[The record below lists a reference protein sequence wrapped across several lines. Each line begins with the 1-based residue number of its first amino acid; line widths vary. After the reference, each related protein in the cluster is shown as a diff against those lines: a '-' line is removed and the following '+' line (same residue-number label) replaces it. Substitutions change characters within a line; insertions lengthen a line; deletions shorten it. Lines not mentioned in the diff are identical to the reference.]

1 MNQIELFCNNEK
13 NKVFSLQGTRAQQ
26 NWLTGQFEN
35 EMTYE
40 ATKLILH
47 RHMMT
52 YQRFTNIKIIVY
64 V

>member
-1 MNQIELFCNNEK
+1 MRK
-13 NKVFSLQGTRAQQ
+13 TVFSLQGMRAQQ

-35 EMTYE
+35 EMTYQ

-52 YQRFTNIKIIVY
+52 
-64 V
+64 